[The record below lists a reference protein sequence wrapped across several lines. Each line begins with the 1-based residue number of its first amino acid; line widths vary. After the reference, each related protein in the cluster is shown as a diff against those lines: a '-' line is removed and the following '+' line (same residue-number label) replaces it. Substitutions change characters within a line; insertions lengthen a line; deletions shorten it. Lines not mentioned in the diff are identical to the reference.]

1 MHDPYRNRLILF
13 SNTFPYGTGETFLAE
28 EIPHLAKE
36 FTEIVI
42 YPLYEELGTVREVP
56 SNARLCRALLPFN
69 HKDKLGFLTK
79 GIFNTAPFFFAFKEF
94 FSRTL
99 CGRDIKL
106 ERGKK
111 KAGLF
116 KRLRIFFNYFLMLR
130 TMLGERKQMER
141 ILSECAFA
149 DKIYFYWGDKSAMM
163 IPFLKKRL
171 APMVETLPKFCVRF
185 HGSDLYE
192 GAKGYLPFRNEIFAE
207 TDFAIMVSN
216 NGASYIKK
224 NYNPA
229 PKLIETWHL
238 GSAHHSRECTNL
250 SKESSPSNIF
260 NIVSCSNVIELKRVN
275 LILSALKL
283 LVKDGD
289 ALDVLKDAGYDSL
302 SWTHFGGGV
311 LFESLKKEVNEFLLS
326 LSQGSDFNV
335 NIELKGVTPHKE
347 VLEFYQNRGADLFI
361 LVSRS
366 EGVPVSIMEAFSYGI
381 PVIATNVGG
390 VSELFRNC
398 PLGYLVDSSITAQ
411 GLEAQIVEFIKLPA
425 EIKKQMRE
433 NAFENWAENWD
444 AKKNYSAFAQEL
456 AAL

>member
-1 MHDPYRNRLILF
+1 M
-13 SNTFPYGTGETFLAE
+13 GETFLAE
-28 EIPHLAKE
+28 ELPYLAKE
-36 FTEIVI
+36 FSEIVI
-42 YPLYEELGTVREVP
+42 YPLYEELGLVREVP
-56 SNARLCRALLPFN
+56 SNTRFCRALLTFD

-99 CGRDIKL
+99 LGRDIKL
-106 ERGKK
+106 EKGKR
-111 KAGLF
+111 KAPLF

-130 TMLGERKQMER
+130 AMLGDKKHVER
-141 ILSECAFA
+141 IIGDISFA
-149 DKIYFYWGDKSAMM
+149 DKVYFYWGDKSAML

-171 APMVETLPKFCVRF
+171 KGKVEFLPKFCVRF

-192 GAKGYLPFRNEIFAE
+192 GAKGYLPFRKEIFSN
-207 TDFAIMVSN
+207 TDFAITVSN

-224 NYNPA
+224 NYSPA

-238 GSAHHSRECTNL
+238 GSSRNGRECANL
-250 SKESSPSNIF
+250 SAEPSQSKVF
-260 NIVSCSNVIELKRVN
+260 NIVSCSNVIELKRVG
-275 LILSALKL
+275 LILNALKQ
-283 LVKDGD
+283 LVHDSD
-289 ALDVLKDAGYDSL
+289 ALKVLKDAGYESV

-311 LFESLKKEVNEFLLS
+311 LLQTLKKDADEFLLS

-335 NIELKGVTPHKE
+335 NIELKGATPHKE
-347 VLEFYQNRGADLFI
+347 VLEFYQNRGADLFL

-398 PLGYLVDSSITAQ
+398 PIGYLVNSDITAQ
-411 GLEAQIVEFIKLPA
+411 ELKNQIIAFIKLPS
-425 EIKKQMRE
+425 EIKNQMRK

-444 AKKNYSAFAQEL
+444 ADKNYSSFAQEL

>member
-1 MHDPYRNRLILF
+1 M
-13 SNTFPYGTGETFLAE
+13 GETFLAE
-28 EIPHLAKE
+28 ELPYLAKE
-36 FTEIVI
+36 FSEIVI
-42 YPLYEELGTVREVP
+42 YPLYEELGLVREVP
-56 SNARLCRALLPFN
+56 SNTRFCRALLTFD

-99 CGRDIKL
+99 LGRDIKL
-106 ERGKK
+106 EKGKK
-111 KAGLF
+111 KAPLF

-130 TMLGERKQMER
+130 AMLGDKKHVER
-141 ILSECAFA
+141 IIGDISFA
-149 DKIYFYWGDKSAMM
+149 DKVYFYWGDKSAML

-171 APMVETLPKFCVRF
+171 KGKVEFLPKFCVRF

-192 GAKGYLPFRNEIFAE
+192 GAKGYLPFRKEIFSN
-207 TDFAIMVSN
+207 TDFAITVSN

-224 NYNPA
+224 NYSLA

-238 GSAHHSRECTNL
+238 GSSRNGRECANL
-250 SKESSPSNIF
+250 SAEPSQSKVF
-260 NIVSCSNVIELKRVN
+260 NIVSCSNVIELKRVG
-275 LILSALKL
+275 LILNALKQ
-283 LVKDGD
+283 LVHDSD
-289 ALDVLKDAGYDSL
+289 ALKVLKDAGYESV

-311 LFESLKKEVNEFLLS
+311 LLQTLKKDADEFLLS

-335 NIELKGVTPHKE
+335 NIEFKGATPHKE

-398 PLGYLVDSSITAQ
+398 PIGYLVNSDITAQ
-411 GLEAQIVEFIKLPA
+411 ELKNQITAFVKLPS
-425 EIKKQMRE
+425 EIKNQMRE

-444 AKKNYSAFAQEL
+444 ADKNYSSFAEEL

>member
-13 SNTFPYGTGETFLAE
+13 SNTFPYGSGETFLAE
-28 EIPHLAKE
+28 EIPNLAKE
-36 FTEIVI
+36 FSEIVI
-42 YPLYEELGTVREVP
+42 FPLYEELGLVREVP
-56 SNARLCRALLPFN
+56 SNARLCRALLPFD

-79 GIFNTAPFFFAFKEF
+79 GLFNTAPFFFAVKEF
-94 FSRTL
+94 FSRAL
-99 CGRDIKL
+99 CGREIRL

-111 KAGLF
+111 KAPLF

-130 TMLGERKQMER
+130 TMLGDKKQMEI
-141 ILSECAFA
+141 ILNECAFA

-171 APMVETLPKFCVRF
+171 APMVEMLPKFCVRF

-192 GAKGYLPFRNEIFAE
+192 GAKGYLPFRKEIFAE
-207 TDFAIMVSN
+207 TDFAITVSN

-238 GSAHHSRECTNL
+238 GSAHHNRECANL
-250 SKESSPSNIF
+250 STESSQSNIF
-260 NIVSCSNVIELKRVN
+260 NIVSCSNVIELKRVG
-275 LILSALKL
+275 LILNALKEL
-283 LVKDGD
+283 SSNKED
-289 ALDVLKDAGYDSL
+289 LKMIKERGYNSIC
-302 SWTHFGGGV
+302 WTHFGGGP
-311 LFESLKKEVNEFLLS
+311 LLESLKKGADDFVSKEFDFKIDIKGATEHSDILS
-326 LSQGSDFNV
+326 
-335 NIELKGVTPHKE
+335 
-347 VLEFYQNRGADLFI
+347 FYKDRGADLFI

-366 EGVPVSIMEAFSYGI
+366 EGIPVSIMEAFSYGI

-398 PLGYLVDSSITAQ
+398 PLGYLVDSGITAQ
-411 GLEAQIVEFIKLPA
+411 ELENQIMEFIKLPA

-444 AKKNYSAFAQEL
+444 AEKNYSSFAQEL